1 MKLEKKVVGLVAT
14 ILLVLSVAVCGI
26 FLGIPDLHVWAQQK
40 QLQYATQV
48 EKGESVLSLMQA
60 ETAVLK
66 EGQQDIE
73 MQGQLRLEIPEE
85 VKTADVSIEQN
96 YVDQEVRMKLIWLKD
111 QKFAVRRVLW
121 CSKISSVNFSIPKLK
136 TAGSDHAE
144 TTH

>member
-26 FLGIPDLHVWAQQK
+26 FLSIPDLHVWAQQK

-66 EGQQDIE
+66 EGQ
-73 MQGQLRLEIPEE
+73 
-85 VKTADVSIEQN
+85 
-96 YVDQEVRMKLIWLKD
+96 
-111 QKFAVRRVLW
+111 
-121 CSKISSVNFSIPKLK
+121 
-136 TAGSDHAE
+136 
-144 TTH
+144 

>member
-1 MKLEKKVVGLVAT
+1 MGLVAT

-96 YVDQEVRMKLIWLKD
+96 YVDQEVRIIY
-111 QKFAVRRVLW
+111 RR
-121 CSKISSVNFSIPKLK
+121 SASPIFMIIP
-136 TAGSDHAE
+136 
-144 TTH
+144 